1 MATQLNISYGSKVN
15 IGITLEGLADGE
27 WRQSDAVDNS
37 SNKYL
42 DALVGGFIKTGAGSG
57 AGDYVDVYV
66 SGSIDDG
73 ATFGGDCS
81 GSDDAYGGED
91 KNLTFL
97 KRIHTEA
104 ENTTFEF
111 GPWSI
116 AAAFGGVLPR
126 HWVLVFDNESDSTL
140 DGTGSNHEVH
150 YQGIMQQAS

>member
-1 MATQLNISYGSKVN
+1 MATQLNISYGSHDT
-15 IGITLEGLADGE
+15 IDITLAGLGDGE
-27 WRQSDAVDNS
+27 WRQSAAVDNS
-37 SNKYL
+37 GDKYL
-42 DALVGGFIKTGAGSG
+42 DALVGGFIKTGSGSEAGS
-57 AGDYVDVYV
+57 YVDVYV
-66 SGSIDDG
+66 SGSIDEGD
-73 ATFGGDCS
+73 TFGGDCS
-81 GSDDAYGGED
+81 GTNSVYGGED

-126 HWVLVFDNESDSTL
+126 HWVLVFDNESDSEL

>member
-15 IGITLEGLADGE
+15 VGITLAGLADGN
-27 WRQSDAVDNS
+27 WRQSAAVDNS
-37 SNKYL
+37 GNKYL
-42 DALVGGFIKTGAGSG
+42 DALVGGKIKTGSGSG
-57 AGDYVDVYV
+57 AGDYVDAYV
-66 SGSIDDG
+66 SGSIDG
-73 ATFGGDCS
+73 GTTFGGDCS
-81 GSDDAYGGED
+81 GSDSAYAGED

-104 ENTTFEF
+104 AETTFEF

-140 DGTGSNHEVH
+140 DSTPANHEVH